1 MIDFEDLRLF
11 PGLEAMVNVFMVIG
25 ILTATK
31 LIVRTAW
38 DVVVGLRAHVWS
50 KLCKKNLVQTY
61 GKWAIV
67 TGCTDGIGKAYAFEL
82 AKNGMNIILISRT
95 AEKLQNVASEIGRKF
110 GVKTEKVQV
119 DFNLGKEIY
128 SVIEKSI
135 EGKEIG
141 ILVNNVGVITPHPM
155 SFGEVNNHILWS
167 HVNVN
172 VASPLAMTKI
182 ILPQMLKRRKGA
194 IVNLA
199 SIAGRCPI
207 PLLQIYSASK
217 AFVDYFSEALGVE
230 YKCSGI
236 TVQTITPGYVSTNM
250 TSYSEK
256 IYKPSLTVPT
266 ASNFAAHA
274 LDTLG
279 YSSYTTGYWSHGIM
293 AWVIDNFATRWILM
307 RMCKLHNE
315 DLLRDMNKTKRE

>member
-1 MIDFEDLRLF
+1 MIEFEDARLF
-11 PGLEAMVNVFMVIG
+11 PGLEAIVNVIMVFG

-31 LIVRTAW
+31 LVGRTAW
-38 DVVVGLRAHVWS
+38 DVAVGLRAHVWS

-82 AKNGMNIILISRT
+82 AKNGMNIVLISRT
-95 AEKLQNVASEIGRKF
+95 AEKLQNVALEIGRRF

-119 DFNLGKEIY
+119 DFNSGKEIY
-128 SVIEKSI
+128 SVIEKCI

-182 ILPQMLKRRKGA
+182 VLPQMLKRRKGA
-194 IVNLA
+194 VVNLA

-256 IYKPSLTVPT
+256 IYKPSLMVPT

-279 YSSYTTGYWSHGIM
+279 YTSYTTGYWSHGIM
-293 AWVIDNFATRWILM
+293 AWFIDNFAPRWILM

-315 DLLRDMNKTKRE
+315 DLLRDMNKNKRE